1 MRDSDGDGLIDGAE
15 VSDPAFPEDT
25 DLDGVIDALDDDDD
39 NDGILTSVELRA
51 DPDKNQVADID
62 VDGDGQP
69 NHLDMDSDG
78 DGFLDVEEGIQDLDL
93 DGVEDYIDY
102 TGDFGGG
109 GCSAGPS
116 WFAVLFFGGLFRFR
130 RKSVVALA
138 FWPTIASAD
147 GVNTHGFQLLG
158 TTGDVT
164 SYTRLAYPQSGRRG
178 DWDIGMVTDY
188 AVRPLVEVLDGSAE
202 PVILGLTTTNFSIS
216 TSVIPGTRLEVVAPM
231 HPLGV
236 ARDGSFAAVGDMRL
250 GAVIPALTADGRR
263 PGVALAPSVWF
274 PTGDSEHFVGNP
286 GFGWGGVVSVAQELG
301 RIGWIANVGARVGRS
316 DKARNLEGGNGVLMG
331 LGAHYLLTDTIAV
344 LWEATVHGGTGWT
357 QFPLETMA
365 SSRFR
370 LPGGLWA
377 SAGVG
382 GGLNDDAG
390 TSALRVMAAIG
401 WNRRNEKPEV
411 QEFQGWLADPNSDRD
426 GDGLVDSVDNC
437 PDQPE
442 TVDGFTDE
450 DGCPELDGDGDGVP
464 FERDICPREAIY
476 PEQDPRYSDGCP
488 KLAEL
493 AGERITVADPV
504 FFEEASVRILPG
516 AIPVLNAVYQEIV
529 DHPEVMNLLIEG
541 HTNNNGSARYNY
553 DLAERRARAV
563 AEWLV
568 DKGVDRNLL
577 IHKGYGFDRP
587 LLPHSHPD
595 AKTVNRRVVFTVMR
609 PEEMRVGPTAPAV
622 VPRPTPAAAPE
633 DPTPVNDLIQ
643 EGLNQGEEADAE
655 AEESA
660 PNVEE
665 PTEPVSEETG
675 SSDGEGVSGEDAP
688 AEDAPAE
695 DAPAEDA
702 PAEDDSAANEAEP
715 SEQEAEGEDGTPT
728 RDTGL
733 EPIEELEAENA
744 ED

>member
-1 MRDSDGDGLIDGAE
+1 M
-15 VSDPAFPEDT
+15 
-25 DLDGVIDALDDDDD
+25 
-39 NDGILTSVELRA
+39 
-51 DPDKNQVADID
+51 
-62 VDGDGQP
+62 
-69 NHLDMDSDG
+69 
-78 DGFLDVEEGIQDLDL
+78 
-93 DGVEDYIDY
+93 
-102 TGDFGGG
+102 
-109 GCSAGPS
+109 
-116 WFAVLFFGGLFRFR
+116 
-130 RKSVVALA
+130 
-138 FWPTIASAD
+138 
-147 GVNTHGFQLLG
+147 
-158 TTGDVT
+158 
-164 SYTRLAYPQSGRRG
+164 
-178 DWDIGMVTDY
+178 
-188 AVRPLVEVLDGSAE
+188 
-202 PVILGLTTTNFSIS
+202 
-216 TSVIPGTRLEVVAPM
+216 
-231 HPLGV
+231 
-236 ARDGSFAAVGDMRL
+236 
-250 GAVIPALTADGRR
+250 
-263 PGVALAPSVWF
+263 
-274 PTGDSEHFVGNP
+274 
-286 GFGWGGVVSVAQELG
+286 
-301 RIGWIANVGARVGRS
+301 
-316 DKARNLEGGNGVLMG
+316 
-331 LGAHYLLTDTIAV
+331 
-344 LWEATVHGGTGWT
+344 
-357 QFPLETMA
+357 
-365 SSRFR
+365 
-370 LPGGLWA
+370 
-377 SAGVG
+377 VG
-382 GGLNDDAG
+382 G
-390 TSALRVMAAIG
+390 SH
-401 WNRRNEKPEV
+401 P
-411 QEFQGWLADPNSDRD
+411 DRD

-488 KLAEL
+488 KLAAL

-675 SSDGEGVSGEDAP
+675 SSGGEDVSGEDAP

-695 DAPAEDA
+695 DAPAEDDLAEDA

-715 SEQEAEGEDGTPT
+715 LEQEAEGEDGTPT